1 MISGFSPRPA
11 RTRLGSRILH
21 DSFVSVQHRPVTS
34 LARSSWYIDDR
45 FRHSIRRHATHDQIR
60 IMGGCASKGCCAS
73 KTEEPTVLVTTEEPT
88 LQSKPITESEAEM
101 EQLSV
106 EVVAAAISA
115 ALEEEEACKPADGVE
130 EVCREMLSQTPGIV
144 PEMDSCPTSMKCV
157 CCRKLCQVAASEPVK
172 VAEVPV
178 TLVSE
183 QEFVSDFFKP
193 VGSFLSSVGSFFSS
207 SMDSLV
213 NVFGSEQ
220 SSAKTA
226 ETMETAS
233 ASTGSEPSSE
243 ATAIPTATPTVTPAV
258 LAGPYSTRL
267 PDEFYESIGLQKRGT
282 VEWVVGASTTTNPN
296 PFPPLTCVQHR

>member
-1 MISGFSPRPA
+1 
-11 RTRLGSRILH
+11 
-21 DSFVSVQHRPVTS
+21 
-34 LARSSWYIDDR
+34 
-45 FRHSIRRHATHDQIR
+45 
-60 IMGGCASKGCCAS
+60 
-73 KTEEPTVLVTTEEPT
+73 
-88 LQSKPITESEAEM
+88 
-101 EQLSV
+101 
-106 EVVAAAISA
+106 
-115 ALEEEEACKPADGVE
+115 
-130 EVCREMLSQTPGIV
+130 
-144 PEMDSCPTSMKCV
+144 MKCV

-213 NVFGSEQ
+213 NVFGTEQ

-243 ATAIPTATPTVTPAV
+243 ATAIPTATTAIPTGTPV
-258 LAGPYSTRL
+258 LAGPYGTRL

-282 VEWVVGASTTTNPN
+282 VEWVVGASTTT
-296 PFPPLTCVQHR
+296 TSVA